1 MLCMKHYYQRLAHAM
16 ACRAMSPTDHQT
28 HLARLV
34 GHGCKPQN
42 IQHLLDPAKHAR
54 SSKYTPMIAAVLQCD
69 TVWLATGNG
78 TSPTANDAQ
87 NPREQA
93 IATIAKEPA
102 QPTYWWPWSVSP
114 DRIAALPP
122 DFFGRLD
129 GYIEGRV
136 EEFERANK
144 PHQVSPLGQRAA

>member
-1 MLCMKHYYQRLAHAM
+1 
-16 ACRAMSPTDHQT
+16 
-28 HLARLV
+28 
-34 GHGCKPQN
+34 
-42 IQHLLDPAKHAR
+42 
-54 SSKYTPMIAAVLQCD
+54 MIAAVLNCD

-78 TSPTANDAQ
+78 TAPTIDDAQ
-87 NPREQA
+87 QA
-93 IATIAKEPA
+93 TAQTMATMATEPA
-102 QPTYWWPWSVSP
+102 PPPYYWPWSVSP

>member
-1 MLCMKHYYQRLAHAM
+1 MLCMKHYSERLAYAM
-16 ACRAMSPTDHQT
+16 TCRDMSPADHQT
-28 HLARLV
+28 HLSRLV

-42 IQHLLDPAKHAR
+42 IQHLLDPDKRAK

-78 TSPTANDAQ
+78 IAPVPGNTQ
-87 NPREQA
+87 QA
-93 IATIAKEPA
+93 IADNVSTIAKEPIA
-102 QPTYWWPWSVSP
+102 ASYWWPWSVSQE
-114 DRIAALPP
+114 RIAALPP
-122 DFFGRLD
+122 EFFGRLD

-144 PHQVSPLGQRAA
+144 PHQGPQLGNRAA